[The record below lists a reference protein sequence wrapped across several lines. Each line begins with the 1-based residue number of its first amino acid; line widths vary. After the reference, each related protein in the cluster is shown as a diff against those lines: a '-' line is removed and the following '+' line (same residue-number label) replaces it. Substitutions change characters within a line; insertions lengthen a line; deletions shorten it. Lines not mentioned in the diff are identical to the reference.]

1 MKRAVK
7 LLPAEIEKIDQIRP
21 YRLTDEDLG
30 KLKVT
35 IAGFEFL
42 NLGGVLV
49 CPTCGQPQKLEA
61 QVALDMEVYF
71 FLKFYC
77 LHYGKDSV
85 QVPASIVDPQQPQQ

>member
-1 MKRAVK
+1 MKRAPK
-7 LLPAEIEKIDQIRP
+7 LLPADIEAIDQIRP
-21 YRLTDEDLG
+21 YRLTDEDLS

-35 IAGFEFL
+35 IANFEFL
-42 NLGGVLV
+42 NIGGILV
-49 CPTCGQPQKLEA
+49 CPQCGQPQKLEC

-85 QVPASIVDPQQPQQ
+85 RLPISVEDSQQPQQ